1 MGVVWFLNDQC
12 RARIGCVLNL
22 ILLSG
27 QLSILELQLAEAT
40 SRAGRVWWQ
49 GCGDSRGSPR
59 SPPEGRAVPGFST
72 DIFLDGV

>member
-1 MGVVWFLNDQC
+1 MSILLFNRADSDYMEEIRLGVVWFLNDQC

-49 GCGDSRGSPR
+49 GCGDSRG
-59 SPPEGRAVPGFST
+59 
-72 DIFLDGV
+72 

>member
-1 MGVVWFLNDQC
+1 MSILLFNRADSDYMEEIRLGVVWFLNDQC
-12 RARIGCVLNL
+12 RAHIGCVLNL

-49 GCGDSRGSPR
+49 GCGDSRG
-59 SPPEGRAVPGFST
+59 
-72 DIFLDGV
+72 